1 VKSLYVSSVVALGR
15 QTTKLQEF
23 TFNAAFSHKFSIVP
37 SESGSKILTGCTSG
51 TDLSITISNVVK
63 TVRHMPA
70 HDKKRDVCLFVML
83 GFVCTVNAIK
93 QCNFQNNFD
102 ALVFIGE
109 CS

>member
-1 VKSLYVSSVVALGR
+1 MKSLYVSSVVALGR

-83 GFVCTVNAIK
+83 GFVCSETLLSSVIFK
-93 QCNFQNNFD
+93 TI
-102 ALVFIGE
+102 LMPWYL
-109 CS
+109 